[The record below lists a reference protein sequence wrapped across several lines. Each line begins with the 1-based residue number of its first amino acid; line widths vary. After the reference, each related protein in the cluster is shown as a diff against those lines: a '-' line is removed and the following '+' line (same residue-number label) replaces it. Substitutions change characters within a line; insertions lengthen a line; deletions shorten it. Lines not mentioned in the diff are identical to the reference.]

1 MNQVAENVTNKAQPI
16 AKKGLS
22 LVKPKRISLTII
34 NSIIWVL
41 VFFSVL
47 NFVAQSH
54 PIKRPNLP
62 KLIAAF
68 SLAFTSGYVTTMPI
82 RRLKAKITEA
92 K

>member
-1 MNQVAENVTNKAQPI
+1 MNQVVENITQPI
-16 AKKGLS
+16 AKKRLS
-22 LVKPKRISLTII
+22 LVKPKRIGLSVI

-41 VFFSVL
+41 VVLSVL

-54 PIKRPNLP
+54 PIKRPNWP

-68 SLAFTSGYVTTMPI
+68 SLSFTSGYVTTMPI